1 MQTHSIEIA
10 AIEAA
15 ARTGQN
21 RHNAYA
27 GIHKALRAFMADTLQ
42 RIGRAD
48 PADEAEVH
56 DAVAQLLE
64 LADLCERHVQHE
76 NNFVHPALEARCP
89 GVAQQVTD
97 EHEQHL
103 RQIGQLRDA
112 AWAMA
117 GVPVAER
124 GTALHALYLAVGLFV
139 AENLQ
144 HMHVEETVHNAAL
157 WAAYTDD
164 ELIAIH
170 DALVATIAPE
180 EMLVVARW
188 MLPQL
193 NAPERLEMLQGMRM
207 GAPEPFFN
215 AVLDV
220 ARRHLSQR
228 AWAKLARGL
237 GLAPVP
243 GLMAA

>member
-48 PADEAEVH
+48 PASEAEVH

-89 GVAQQVTD
+89 GVCQPVAQ
-97 EHEQHL
+97 EHEGHL
-103 RQIGQLRDA
+103 HHIAHLRDA
-112 AWAMA
+112 ALSLLKTEA
-117 GVPVAER
+117 GER
-124 GTALHALYLAVGLFV
+124 EPALQALYLALALFV
-139 AENLQ
+139 ADNFQ
-144 HMHVEETVHNAAL
+144 HMHTEETVHNSAL
-157 WAAYTDD
+157 WAAYSDA
-164 ELIAIH
+164 ELIGIH
-170 DALVATIAPE
+170 DALVATIEPAE
-180 EMLVVARW
+180 MMLVMRW

-193 NAPERLEMLQGMRM
+193 NAPERLGVMQGMRA
-207 GAPEPFFN
+207 GAPAHVFEGMLTGTQDLLN
-215 AVLDV
+215 
-220 ARRHLSQR
+220 QR
-228 AWAKLARGL
+228 DWAKLARGL
-237 GLAPVP
+237 GLPPVP
-243 GLMAA
+243 GLVTV